1 MTYKQES
8 LKHKTPDGDAKW
20 NSNTKILKI
29 YLVTMHI
36 LTFAQIREFLVHFI
50 NQLFFHFTTFYFLQF
65 TNNCHFFIFTIFL
78 SFLQFVSIAILSI
91 VSIISHAMG
100 WKCLNFVFKSEVTN
114 FLCTKIKIFGLLRK
128 GFSQQ
133 NVAWLCCICVQ
144 HSFNP
149 SFDHKKDIRGLL
161 SSSFS
166 CIQFS
171 TTSRENHLEFLEKL
185 ESL

>member
-1 MTYKQES
+1 MPKFVKS
-8 LKHKTPDGDAKW
+8 PIFIFLMFFNIPFLRLF
-20 NSNTKILKI
+20 SIL
-29 YLVTMHI
+29 
-36 LTFAQIREFLVHFI
+36 E
-50 NQLFFHFTTFYFLQF
+50 LFFHFL
-65 TNNCHFFIFTIFL
+65 NFTIFSFFSLKMFL
-78 SFLQFVSIAILSI
+78 SFFQFVHFSILSI
-91 VSIISHAMG
+91 VSILGILSVLYN
-100 WKCLNFVFKSEVTN
+100 KQIVSEVTN

-185 ESL
+185 DFL

>member
-1 MTYKQES
+1 MEQQ
-8 LKHKTPDGDAKW
+8 HK
-20 NSNTKILKI
+20 NSKDLFGCFA
-29 YLVTMHI
+29 Y

-50 NQLFFHFTTFYFLQF
+50 NQLFFFILRLFYFLQF

-128 GFSQQ
+128 GFH
-133 NVAWLCCICVQ
+133 NKMWPDCVVYVCNTV
-144 HSFNP
+144 SIPVLTTRKTLEGCSRAP
-149 SFDHKKDIRGLL
+149 SPASNFLL
-161 SSSFS
+161 
-166 CIQFS
+166 
-171 TTSRENHLEFLEKL
+171 LLEKII
-185 ESL
+185 